1 MSMISNHQ
9 IAEILKEIGEYLEMQ
24 SVAFKPRAYE
34 KAAEVI
40 EELEEEV
47 ESIYKNGG
55 LKAIEDIPGIGVSI
69 AEKIEELIKTGHLK
83 YYEKLKKQTPLDL
96 ISLRRIEGLGPKS
109 LKKLY
114 EALGIKNIQ
123 DLEKAAQTGKIRK
136 IEGFG
141 EKTEENILE
150 GIKFLKKSSGRFILG
165 FTRSLIRSLEERL
178 KKLKEVERL
187 VAAGSVRRWKE
198 TIGDADILVISNDSR
213 PVMDYFVSLPEVA
226 RVYAKG
232 LTKSA
237 VQLNNGLD
245 VDLRVVEKK
254 SYGAALSY
262 FTGSKDHNVA
272 LREIALKKGYKLN
285 EYGLFKGKKQIAGE
299 TEEEIYEK
307 LGLDY
312 IEPEMRENKGEIELA
327 RRHQLPKLI
336 DYGDILGDL
345 QVQTNWTDGVNSIE
359 EMAKAA
365 MAQGLE
371 YIAITDHTK
380 RLAMANGLNEKRLLE
395 QIKEIDR
402 LNLKFN
408 SSIDEQNSKPVVSRV
423 EPFKILKGTECD
435 ILKDGSL
442 DIKDEVLAKLDVVG
456 VSIHSYFNL
465 SKKEQTERIKK
476 AISNPNVDIL
486 FHPSGRIIQK
496 REAYEFDIEE
506 IIKTAQKTKTVL
518 EVNAYPNRLDLKDDH
533 IHLAIK
539 AGVKIAIDSDA
550 HSVTHLPYLE
560 YGISQA
566 RRGWAEKKDIIN
578 YWPLEK
584 MLKMLK

>member
-1 MSMISNHQ
+1 MISNHQ

-198 TIGDADILVISNDSR
+198 TISDADILVISNDSR

-336 DYGDILGDL
+336 DYGEILGDL

-380 RLAMANGLNEKRLLE
+380 RLAMANGLDEKRLLE

>member
-1 MSMISNHQ
+1 MISNHQ

-336 DYGDILGDL
+336 DYGEILGDL

-380 RLAMANGLNEKRLLE
+380 RLAMADGLDEKRLLE

>member
-1 MSMISNHQ
+1 MISNHQ

-336 DYGDILGDL
+336 DYGEILGDL

-380 RLAMANGLNEKRLLE
+380 RLAMANGLDEKRLLE

>member
-1 MSMISNHQ
+1 MISNHQ

-312 IEPEMRENKGEIELA
+312 IEPEMRENKGEIKLA

-336 DYGDILGDL
+336 DYGEILGDL

>member
-1 MSMISNHQ
+1 
-9 IAEILKEIGEYLEMQ
+9 
-24 SVAFKPRAYE
+24 
-34 KAAEVI
+34 
-40 EELEEEV
+40 
-47 ESIYKNGG
+47 
-55 LKAIEDIPGIGVSI
+55 
-69 AEKIEELIKTGHLK
+69 
-83 YYEKLKKQTPLDL
+83 
-96 ISLRRIEGLGPKS
+96 
-109 LKKLY
+109 
-114 EALGIKNIQ
+114 
-123 DLEKAAQTGKIRK
+123 
-136 IEGFG
+136 
-141 EKTEENILE
+141 
-150 GIKFLKKSSGRFILG
+150 
-165 FTRSLIRSLEERL
+165 
-178 KKLKEVERL
+178 
-187 VAAGSVRRWKE
+187 
-198 TIGDADILVISNDSR
+198 
-213 PVMDYFVSLPEVA
+213 
-226 RVYAKG
+226 
-232 LTKSA
+232 
-237 VQLNNGLD
+237 
-245 VDLRVVEKK
+245 
-254 SYGAALSY
+254 
-262 FTGSKDHNVA
+262 
-272 LREIALKKGYKLN
+272 
-285 EYGLFKGKKQIAGE
+285 
-299 TEEEIYEK
+299 
-307 LGLDY
+307 
-312 IEPEMRENKGEIELA
+312 
-327 RRHQLPKLI
+327 
-336 DYGDILGDL
+336 L

>member
-1 MSMISNHQ
+1 VSMISNHQ

-336 DYGDILGDL
+336 DYGEILGDL

-380 RLAMANGLNEKRLLE
+380 RLAMANGLDEKRLLE